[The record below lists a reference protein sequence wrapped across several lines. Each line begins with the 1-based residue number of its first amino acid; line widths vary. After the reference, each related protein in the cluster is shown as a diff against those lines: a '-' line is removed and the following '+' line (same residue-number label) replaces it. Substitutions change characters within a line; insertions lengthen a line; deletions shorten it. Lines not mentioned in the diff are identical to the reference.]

1 MRGYQTGG
9 LAAVTEEE
17 EVMGPEGPALDVS
30 EIVERTTNP
39 KAGQSL
45 ASMILQN
52 KQQAIDR
59 LAQGRTQIAERR
71 AAQKKSDDRAKWLSL
86 AQGMLAPTRTGSFG
100 ESLGNT
106 AGLLRQETELRSK
119 HEADYDAQLDAL
131 TSQEIA
137 AESESIDQ
145 LLKMSGYA
153 NSNRA
158 KSLHGSI
165 QTMVAPEDVD
175 KPIAQ
180 QRIVFGAVMEGPDGQ
195 PVMQAL
201 KDPNG
206 QYFQDAD
213 RLEPARA
220 AALIEATERAESQ
233 TGRSEGMIAEAYGM
247 KTPLMNVRRANELFK
262 AVDPT
267 KITTGGIQE
276 LKNQLANFLTI
287 DLGDTTELTE
297 LQMLVADDYLTKLA
311 DLKGSSS
318 DRDVME
324 MKGIS
329 LGLGRDT
336 EANYRQLIRMEN
348 IYEASIRRGV
358 REAYQSNDMDAVE
371 DLWESAANFKWV
383 PGAKPIGSKAEYDAL
398 KKGQAFFAK
407 GDWGGEIRIKTED

>member
-262 AVDPT
+262 AIDPT
-267 KITTGGIQE
+267 TITTSGVQE
-276 LKNQLANFLTI
+276 LKNKLGNFLGV
-287 DLGDTTELTE
+287 DFGDTTELTE

-329 LGLGRDT
+329 LGLGRNT

-348 IYEASIRRGV
+348 IYEAAVRRGV
-358 REAYQSNDMDAVE
+358 REAYQSNDMNAVE
-371 DLWESAANFKWV
+371 DLWEAAANFRWV
-383 PGAKPIGSKAEYDAL
+383 PGAKPISSQSEYDAL